1 MRTKTNHCLDC
12 IKGIGCICVVFI
24 HVKFPGCFGDI
35 VWRLSQFAVPVF
47 FLTSGYFAY
56 SLDKDCTDRM
66 VKRRA
71 KRIFWLSVWTT
82 CFYWLTTRA
91 YSWIRNGCPLGGD
104 ANTFLVGVAKFL
116 FLQDVDF
123 SGGGHL
129 WFLWALLWCYVI
141 VLAVNHL
148 SLWRW
153 VYRLVPLLVVLVVIQ
168 YACRMYFE
176 WTWHTTNFLPAIT
189 YVMTGFSLAAH
200 YDKLRSVPNSQ
211 LLAMIVVGEL
221 VSLVNLLHPVYDFSE
236 VGIIVA
242 SISMFIYAI
251 KNDIFIIEKSIEI
264 IGRKYSLNIYIYH
277 IIVFVIVTKVFKII
291 GINYLMMVELIK
303 PIIVVLLTLF
313 FAIFCVKVDI
323 RKIIRRM

>member
-200 YDKLRSVPNSQ
+200 YDKLRSVTNSQ

-303 PIIVVLLTLF
+303 PILVVLLTLF
-313 FAIFCVKVDI
+313 FAIFWVKVDI

>member
-35 VWRLSQFAVPVF
+35 VGRLSQFAVPVF

-71 KRIFWLSVWTT
+71 KRILGLSVWTT

-104 ANTFLVGVAKFL
+104 VNAFLVGAAKFL

-123 SGGGHL
+123 SGGAHL

-200 YDKLRSVPNSQ
+200 YDKLRSVTNSQ

-221 VSLVNLLHPVYDFSE
+221 ISLVNLLHPVYDFSE

-277 IIVFVIVTKVFKII
+277 IILSIIVTKVFKII
-291 GINYLMMVELIK
+291 GINYLMMVELLK
-303 PIIVVLLTLF
+303 PILVVLLTLF
-313 FAIFCVKVDI
+313 FAIFWVKVDI